1 MGETMK
7 KFLKRVV
14 LGVAV
19 ASLVAA
25 GVSVG
30 ATPLHAADDGQVIV
44 GAVIEP
50 SSLDLTGAVGA
61 EIPQLLLGNVYEGL
75 LQISEQ
81 GSIRP
86 LLASQYS
93 VSEDG
98 KTYTFYL
105 KSARFHDGS
114 RMTANDV
121 VWSLRRLIDPTSP
134 VTPDLKGQF
143 DRIAT
148 IKSSGPS
155 TVVVTLKTR
164 DNDFEFNLT
173 QRGGAIFKAGT
184 SSFAS
189 TANGTGPYK
198 LKTWNRGTS
207 VMLERNERY
216 HGTKAK
222 TKTVVFRYILDP
234 TALSNAMLSGQID
247 IMTTVQSP
255 ELLDVFRQRK
265 NLKVYSGSTT
275 FEVTMG
281 MNNSRAPLN
290 NVKVRQAIRQ
300 AIDKRALVKTA
311 WAGYGLR
318 IGSFVPPTD
327 PWYENLANRYPY
339 DLAKSRQLLAEAG
352 YPNGFN
358 LTLDVPGI
366 PYATASQEFIA
377 ASLAKVG
384 IKVTIRPVSFPEWIS
399 RIFLQADYDMTIIAH
414 VEPNDMA
421 IYANPNYYFRFDN
434 AQYRTLLTEAR
445 EAETKAARNSAMRR
459 AARILSDQ
467 HVSDWLWLLPN
478 IQVAKTNV
486 SGFPVRAIGG
496 GYVVA
501 NIVKK

>member
-1 MGETMK
+1 MG
-7 KFLKRVV
+7 V
-14 LGVAV
+14 LHMRLTIRRLTIG
-19 ASLVAA
+19 LVAGLVA
-25 GVSVG
+25 GALPFAG
-30 ATPLHAADDGQVIV
+30 IAQAADTDQVVI

-50 SSLDLTGAVGA
+50 TTLDITGAAGA

-75 LQISEQ
+75 LQITDR
-81 GSIRP
+81 GSIQP
-86 LLASQYS
+86 ALASTYS
-93 VSEDG
+93 VSKDG
-98 KTYTFYL
+98 KTYTFNL

-121 VWSLRRLIDPTSP
+121 VWSLRRLIDPNSP

-143 DRIAT
+143 DRIAS
-148 IKSSGPS
+148 IKPSGPS

-173 QRGGAIFKAGT
+173 QRGGVIFKAGT

-189 TANGTGPYK
+189 TANGTGPYR
-198 LKTWNRGTS
+198 LKSWNRGTS
-207 VMLERNERY
+207 VTLERNEQY

-222 TKTVVFRYILDP
+222 TKTVVFRYILDS

-399 RIFLQADYDMTIIAH
+399 RVFLQADYDMTIIAH

-434 AQYRTLLTEAR
+434 AQYRNLLTEAR
-445 EAETKAARNSAMRR
+445 EAATKSARNAAMRR
-459 AARILSDQ
+459 AARILADQ

-478 IQVAKTNV
+478 IQVAKSNV
-486 SGFPVRAIGG
+486 TGFPMRAIGG

-501 NIVKK
+501 NIIKK

>member
-1 MGETMK
+1 MG
-7 KFLKRVV
+7 V
-14 LGVAV
+14 LHMRHTLRRLAVGLVAGLVAGALPLGGVAH
-19 ASLVAA
+19 ASE
-25 GVSVG
+25 
-30 ATPLHAADDGQVIV
+30 TDQVVV

-50 SSLDLTGAVGA
+50 SSLDLTGAAGA
-61 EIPQLLLGNVYEGL
+61 EIPQVLLGNVYEGL
-75 LQISEQ
+75 LQIAQSGE
-81 GSIRP
+81 IRP
-86 LLASQYS
+86 SLASRYT
-93 VSEDG
+93 VSADG
-98 KTYTFYL
+98 KTYTFNL
-105 KSARFHDGS
+105 KNARFHDGS
-114 RMTANDV
+114 LLTSRDV
-121 VWSLRRLIDPTSP
+121 VWSLRRLIDPSSP
-134 VTPDLKGQF
+134 VTADLKGQF
-143 DRIAT
+143 DRVESVRANGT
-148 IKSSGPS
+148 S
-155 TVVVTLKTR
+155 TVIVKLKTR

-173 QRGGAIFKAGT
+173 QRGGAIFKSGT

-198 LKTWNRGTS
+198 LKNWNRGTS
-207 VMLERNERY
+207 ITLERNDQY

-222 TKTVVFRYILDP
+222 TKTVVFRYILDS

-290 NVKVRQAIRQ
+290 NAKVRQAIRQ

-311 WAGYGLR
+311 WAGFGLR

-327 PWYENLANRYPY
+327 PWYENLANRYPF

-384 IKVTIRPVSFPEWIS
+384 IKVTIHPVSFPEWIS
-399 RIFLQADYDMTIIAH
+399 RVFLQADYDMTIIAH
-414 VEPNDMA
+414 VEPNDMG
-421 IYANPNYYFRFDN
+421 IYANPNYYFRFNN
-434 AQYRTLLTEAR
+434 AQYQRLLTEAR
-445 EAETKAARNSAMRR
+445 EAETKAARIAAMRR

-478 IQVAKTNV
+478 IQVAKSNV
-486 SGFPVRAIGG
+486 TGFPVRAIGG

-501 NIVKK
+501 NIVKN

>member
-1 MGETMK
+1 MRST
-7 KFLKRVV
+7 LRHAVV
-14 LGVAV
+14 GLVVALTAGSIPFV
-19 ASLVAA
+19 SSVQAST
-25 GVSVG
+25 S
-30 ATPLHAADDGQVIV
+30 DQVVV

-50 SSLDLTGAVGA
+50 SSLDITGASGA

-75 LQISEQ
+75 LRIAED
-81 GSIRP
+81 GSIKP
-86 LLASQYS
+86 QLASRYT
-93 VSEDG
+93 VSSDG
-98 KTYTFYL
+98 KTYTFTL

-114 RMTANDV
+114 RLSANDV

-143 DRIAT
+143 DRVSAVRANG
-148 IKSSGPS
+148 SN
-155 TVVVTLKTR
+155 TVVVQLKTR

-173 QRGGAIFKAGT
+173 QRGGAIFKART
-184 SSFAS
+184 TSFAS

-198 LKTWNRGTS
+198 LGKWNRGTS
-207 VMLERNERY
+207 ITLTRNDQY
-216 HGTKAK
+216 HGNKAK
-222 TKTVVFRYILDP
+222 SKTVVFRYILDP

-247 IMTTVQSP
+247 VMTTVQSP
-255 ELLDVFRQRK
+255 ELLDAFRKRS

-275 FEVTMG
+275 FEVVMS

-327 PWYENLANRYPY
+327 PWYENLSNRYPY
-339 DLAKSRQLLAEAG
+339 DLKKSRQLLAEAG

-358 LTLDVPGI
+358 LTLDVPGV

-384 IKVTIRPVSFPEWIS
+384 INVTIRPVSFGEWIS
-399 RIFLQADYDMTIIAH
+399 RVFLQADYDMTIIAH

-421 IYANPNYYFRFDN
+421 IYANPNYYFRFNN
-434 AQYRTLLTEAR
+434 AQYQRLITEAR
-445 EAETKAARNSAMRR
+445 EAESKTARNAAMRR
-459 AARILSDQ
+459 AARILADK
-467 HVSDWLWLLPN
+467 HASDWLWLLPN
-478 IQVAKTNV
+478 IQVAKTSV
-486 SGFPVRAIGG
+486 SGIPTRALGG

>member
-1 MGETMK
+1 MRLTIRRLTIG
-7 KFLKRVV
+7 
-14 LGVAV
+14 
-19 ASLVAA
+19 LVAGLVA
-25 GVSVG
+25 GALPFAG
-30 ATPLHAADDGQVIV
+30 IAQAADTDQVVI

-50 SSLDLTGAVGA
+50 TTLDITGAAGA

-75 LQISEQ
+75 LQITDR
-81 GSIRP
+81 GSIQP
-86 LLASQYS
+86 ALASTYS
-93 VSEDG
+93 VSKDG
-98 KTYTFYL
+98 KTYTFNL

-121 VWSLRRLIDPTSP
+121 VWSLRRLIDPNSP

-143 DRIAT
+143 DRIAS
-148 IKSSGPS
+148 IKPSGPS

-173 QRGGAIFKAGT
+173 QRGGVIFKAGT

-189 TANGTGPYK
+189 TANGTGPYR
-198 LKTWNRGTS
+198 LKSWNRGTS
-207 VMLERNERY
+207 VTLERNEQY

-222 TKTVVFRYILDP
+222 TKTVVFRYILDS

-399 RIFLQADYDMTIIAH
+399 RVFLQADYDMTIIAH

-434 AQYRTLLTEAR
+434 AQYRNLLTEAR
-445 EAETKAARNSAMRR
+445 EAATKSARNAAMRR
-459 AARILSDQ
+459 AARILADQ

-478 IQVAKTNV
+478 IQVAKSNV
-486 SGFPVRAIGG
+486 TGFPMRAIGG

-501 NIVKK
+501 NIIKK

>member
-1 MGETMK
+1 MH
-7 KFLKRVV
+7 FFRRIV
-14 LGVAV
+14 LFATLC
-19 ASLVAA
+19 SLIGTGTSV
-25 GVSVG
+25 GVSQVR
-30 ATPLHAADDGQVIV
+30 AADTDQVVI

-50 SSLDLTGAVGA
+50 SSLDLTGAAGA

-75 LQISEQ
+75 LQITDRGTIQPS
-81 GSIRP
+81 
-86 LLASQYS
+86 LASSYK
-93 VSEDG
+93 VSPDG
-98 KTYTFYL
+98 KTYTFTL
-105 KSARFHDGS
+105 TSARFHDGS

-121 VWSLRRLIDPTSP
+121 VWSLRRLIDPASP

-143 DRIAT
+143 DRIASINT
-148 IKSSGPS
+148 TGPS
-155 TVVVTLKTR
+155 TVVVTLRTR

-173 QRGGAIFKAGT
+173 QRGGAIFKANT

-189 TANGTGPYK
+189 TTNGTGPYK
-198 LKTWNRGTS
+198 LKNWNRGTS
-207 VMLERNERY
+207 ITLERNEQYR
-216 HGTKAK
+216 GAKGK
-222 TKTVVFRYILDP
+222 TKTIVFRYILDS

-255 ELLDVFRQRK
+255 ELLEVFRRRK

-311 WAGYGLR
+311 WAGYGLQ

-327 PWYENLANRYPY
+327 PWFENLANRYPY
-339 DLAKSRQLLAEAG
+339 NLAKSRQLLAEAG

-384 IKVTIRPVSFPEWIS
+384 IKVTIRPVSFPEWIN
-399 RIFLQADYDMTIIAH
+399 RVFLKADYDMTIIAH

-434 AQYRTLLTEAR
+434 AEYRNLLTEAR
-445 EAETKAARNSAMRR
+445 EAESKSARNAAMRR
-459 AARILSDQ
+459 AARILADQ

-478 IQVAKTNV
+478 IQVAKANV
-486 SGFPVRAIGG
+486 TGFPVRAIGG

-501 NIVKK
+501 DIVKK

>member
-1 MGETMK
+1 MG
-7 KFLKRVV
+7 V
-14 LGVAV
+14 LHMRLTIRRLTIG
-19 ASLVAA
+19 LVAGLVA
-25 GVSVG
+25 GALPFAG
-30 ATPLHAADDGQVIV
+30 IAQAADTDQVVI

-50 SSLDLTGAVGA
+50 TTLDITGAAGA

-75 LQISEQ
+75 LQITDR

-86 LLASQYS
+86 ALASTYS
-93 VSEDG
+93 VSKDG
-98 KTYTFYL
+98 KTYTFNL

-121 VWSLRRLIDPTSP
+121 VWSLRRLIDPNSP

-143 DRIAT
+143 DRIAS

-189 TANGTGPYK
+189 KANGTGPYR
-198 LKTWNRGTS
+198 LKSWNRGTS
-207 VMLERNERY
+207 VTLERNEQY

-222 TKTVVFRYILDP
+222 TKTVVFRYILDS

-399 RIFLQADYDMTIIAH
+399 RVFLQADYDLTIIAH

-434 AQYRTLLTEAR
+434 AQYRNLLTEAR
-445 EAETKAARNSAMRR
+445 EAETKLARNAAMRR
-459 AARILSDQ
+459 AARILADQ

-478 IQVAKTNV
+478 IQVAKYNV
-486 SGFPVRAIGG
+486 TGFPMRAIGG

-501 NIVKK
+501 NIIKK

>member
-1 MGETMK
+1 MRHSFGR
-7 KFLKRVV
+7 LAIG
-14 LGVAV
+14 LAAG
-19 ASLVAA
+19 LVA
-25 GVSVG
+25 G
-30 ATPLHAADDGQVIV
+30 ALPLGAAARAADTDQVVI

-50 SSLDLTGAVGA
+50 SSLDLTGAAGA

-75 LQISEQ
+75 LQITDR
-81 GSIRP
+81 GSIQP
-86 LLASQYS
+86 SLASSYK
-93 VSEDG
+93 VSPDG
-98 KTYTFYL
+98 KTYTFTL

-114 RMTANDV
+114 RMTAGDV
-121 VWSLRRLIDPTSP
+121 VWSLRRLIDPASP

-143 DRIAT
+143 DRIAS
-148 IKSSGPS
+148 IKSTGPS

-173 QRGGAIFKAGT
+173 QRGGAIFKANT

-198 LKTWNRGTS
+198 VKTWNRGTS
-207 VMLERNERY
+207 VTLERNEQY
-216 HGTKAK
+216 HGAKAK
-222 TKTVVFRYILDP
+222 TKTVVFRYILDS

-327 PWYENLANRYPY
+327 PWFENLANRYPY

-399 RIFLQADYDMTIIAH
+399 RVFLQADYDMTIIAH

-434 AQYRTLLTEAR
+434 AEYRNLLTEAR
-445 EAETKAARNSAMRR
+445 EAETKSARNAAIRR
-459 AARILSDQ
+459 AARILADQ

-478 IQVAKTNV
+478 IQVAKANV
-486 SGFPVRAIGG
+486 TGFPVRAIGG

-501 NIVKK
+501 DIVKK

>member
-1 MGETMK
+1 MRLTIRRLAIGLVAGLLAGALP
-7 KFLKRVV
+7 FA
-14 LGVAV
+14 GVAQ
-19 ASLVAA
+19 
-25 GVSVG
+25 
-30 ATPLHAADDGQVIV
+30 AADTDQVVV

-50 SSLDLTGAVGA
+50 TTFDITGAAGA

-75 LQISEQ
+75 LQITDR

-86 LLASQYS
+86 ALASTYS
-93 VSEDG
+93 VSKDG
-98 KTYTFYL
+98 KTYTFNL
-105 KSARFHDGS
+105 RSARFHDGS
-114 RMTANDV
+114 RMTPNDV
-121 VWSLRRLIDPTSP
+121 VWSLRRLIDPNSP

-143 DRIAT
+143 DRIAS

-173 QRGGAIFKAGT
+173 QRGGVIFKAGT

-189 TANGTGPYK
+189 TANGTGPYR
-198 LKTWNRGTS
+198 LKSWNRGTS
-207 VMLERNERY
+207 VTLERNEQY

-222 TKTVVFRYILDP
+222 SKTVVFRYILDS

-399 RIFLQADYDMTIIAH
+399 RVFLQADYDMTIIAH

-434 AQYRTLLTEAR
+434 AKYRNLLTEAR
-445 EAETKAARNSAMRR
+445 EAETKPARNAAMRR
-459 AARILSDQ
+459 AARILADQ

-478 IQVAKTNV
+478 IQVAKSNV
-486 SGFPVRAIGG
+486 TGFPMRAIGG

-501 NIVKK
+501 NIIKK